1 MAIKRSM
8 NDSID
13 KQSHKEAT
21 AHVIK
26 KTKVCKTSSTSLIPK
41 LPDANWNAM
50 KAKIKVSN
58 SALKKNDLNPKSA
71 KTAKKILQKERKKE
85 SIIAKWIKASDI
97 VAMDCEMVG
106 VGIDGRQDALA
117 RCSIIDFDGNVLFD
131 RTITPVE
138 KVTDYRTRVSGI
150 RPRSFKN
157 AMSFS
162 QCLKEVGA
170 LLKDKIVVGHA
181 LKNDF
186 QALLLIHPKR
196 QTRDTALYR
205 PYMRYRKNGTKLLPR
220 SLKTLAAEFLEWS
233 IQEGE
238 HDSVEDARAALK
250 LYKRQQFDWEKYL
263 QEHKVCFLAGKMPP
277 VPSQNSDCGELK
289 DSKSKEVE
297 AILLDAFDTESG
309 VKPEVRIPDT
319 NALALMEYDA

>member
-1 MAIKRSM
+1 MAIKRRI
-8 NDSID
+8 NDSVKSKD
-13 KQSHKEAT
+13 SA
-21 AHVIK
+21 AHAPK
-26 KTKVCKTSSTSLIPK
+26 PTKLCKTTSSSLNAK

-50 KAKIKVSN
+50 KAKIQVSRK
-58 SALKKNDLNPKSA
+58 ALKKCDLNPQSA
-71 KTAKKILQKERKKE
+71 KTATKLLQKELKKE
-85 SIIAKWIKASDI
+85 SMIAKWIKKSDI
-97 VAMDCEMVG
+97 LAMDCEMVG
-106 VGIDGRQDALA
+106 VGTDGRQDALA

-131 RTITPVE
+131 RTVSPVE

-157 AMSFS
+157 AISFS

-186 QALLLIHPKR
+186 QALMLSHPKR
-196 QTRDTALYR
+196 QTRDTARYR

-220 SLKTLAAEFLEWS
+220 SLKTLAAEFLKRS

-238 HDSVEDARAALK
+238 HDSVEDARAALE

-263 QEHKVCFLAGKMPP
+263 QEHKVCFLAGRMPP
-277 VPSQNSDCGELK
+277 VPSENTIREEKSDP
-289 DSKSKEVE
+289 KSNQVE
-297 AILLDAFDTESG
+297 PLLLDAFDTESG

-319 NALALMEYDA
+319 NTLALMEYDA